1 MCGLN
6 KQKFSPTRLRRPLF
20 CLAVAL
26 CTLLL
31 SGCQQRVPL
40 RLPGLGALKTQ
51 LLETL
56 PDIDRV
62 ELFYYSGSRNVVIQ
76 LTGEYITDETACS
89 AVLIVRETFIQKD
102 FQEKLQE
109 ELHFTSSFGP
119 EVYVDLYDPNWS
131 YYFRNNNDGEAQHW
145 KYSFWGRYNL
155 EIYNSGRDPSDYTYD
170 GYSRWVGNQ
179 FFTGWQRAI
188 SMEEIERT
196 GSLSPQKPTT
206 ESEASS

>member
-1 MCGLN
+1 MCKRILT
-6 KQKFSPTRLRRPLF
+6 PTRLRRPLL
-20 CLAVAL
+20 CLAAL

-40 RLPGLGALKTQ
+40 RLPGLDALKTQ
-51 LLETL
+51 LLESL
-56 PDIDRV
+56 PDVDKV
-62 ELFYYSGSRNVVIQ
+62 EFLYYSGSLNVHIQ
-76 LTGEYITDETACS
+76 FTGEDITDETACS

-102 FQEKLQE
+102 FQERLQE
-109 ELHFTSSFGP
+109 ELHFTPSFGP
-119 EVYVDLYDPNWS
+119 EVYVDIYDPNWS
-131 YYFRNNNDGEAQHW
+131 YYFLNNNDGEAQHK

-196 GSLSPQKPTT
+196 GSLNPQKPTA
-206 ESEASS
+206 ESEAYS

>member
-1 MCGLN
+1 MRKRILA
-6 KQKFSPTRLRRPLF
+6 PTRLRRPLL

-51 LLETL
+51 LLESL

-62 ELFYYSGSRNVVIQ
+62 ELFYYSGSLNVHIQ
-76 LTGEYITDETACS
+76 FTGEDITDETACS

-102 FQEKLQE
+102 FQERLQE
-109 ELHFTSSFGP
+109 ELHFTPSFGP

-131 YYFRNNNDGEAQHW
+131 YRLTYNSEDIQHR

-196 GSLSPQKPTT
+196 GSLTPQKPTT

>member
-1 MCGLN
+1 MRKRLLA
-6 KQKFSPTRLRRPLF
+6 PTRFRRPLL
-20 CLAVAL
+20 CLAAL

-51 LLETL
+51 LLESF

-62 ELFYYSGSRNVVIQ
+62 ELFYYSGSLNVHIQ
-76 LTGEYITDETACS
+76 FTGEDITDETACS

-119 EVYVDLYDPNWS
+119 EVYVDPNWS
-131 YYFRNNNDGEAQHW
+131 YYFLNNNDGEAQHW

-155 EIYNSGRDPSDYTYD
+155 EIDNSGRDPSDYTYD